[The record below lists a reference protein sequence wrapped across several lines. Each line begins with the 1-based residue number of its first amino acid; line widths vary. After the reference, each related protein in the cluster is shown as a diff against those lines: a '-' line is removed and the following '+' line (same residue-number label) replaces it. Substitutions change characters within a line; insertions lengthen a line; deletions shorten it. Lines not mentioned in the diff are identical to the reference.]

1 MPTADMIAVTV
12 PEDHVEG
19 KRLGRFRR
27 LLAMLATTALAG
39 ALVSFT
45 PAAAHAASDYNGAV
59 YQVEISL
66 NCTNPTAPCKD
77 VFGLGGVWGWIA
89 LMPGGTGNA
98 QIADCGHSTGPVHTG
113 AGAGHIS
120 YDPNWWIVYRPDG
133 PPDPT
138 SPVDPNGQY
147 IIIDGVP
154 GPNSHPFVVP
164 ATYGHYSVSF
174 LGAFGQVQIAP

>member
-12 PEDHVEG
+12 PDDHVEG

-27 LLAMLATTALAG
+27 LLAMLATAVLAV
-39 ALVSFT
+39 AMVSFT

-66 NCTNPTAPCKD
+66 NCTNPTAPCRN

-98 QIADCGHSTGPVHTG
+98 QITECGHSGAGGGG
-113 AGAGHIS
+113 AGAGHVS
-120 YDPNWWIVYRPDG
+120 YDPQWSIVTSS
-133 PPDPT
+133 PDPT
-138 SPVDPNGQY
+138 TPVDPNGQY
-147 IIIDGVP
+147 IFIDGGTS
-154 GPNSHPFVVP
+154 GPNFYVP
-164 ATYGHYSVSF
+164 ATYGHYKVSF
-174 LGAFGQVQIAP
+174 FGAFGQIQIAP

>member
-19 KRLGRFRR
+19 KRLGRFSR
-27 LLAMLATTALAG
+27 LLAMLATAALAV
-39 ALVSFT
+39 AMMLFT

-98 QIADCGHSTGPVHTG
+98 QITDCGHSGAGGG

-120 YDPNWWIVYRPDG
+120 YDPHWWIMSSSV

-147 IIIDGVP
+147 IIIDGGANAP
-154 GPNSHPFVVP
+154 FFVVP
-164 ATYGHYSVSF
+164 ATYGHYKLSL
-174 LGAFGQVQIAP
+174 LGAFGQIQIAP